1 MMVFSLVF
9 IYVYASAPLD
19 FLTAPYS
26 IIAPVSITIWR
37 HIPIITCDVQT
48 LLRFTILSGNVFPA
62 FVAFSSHIRP
72 CILYILY
79 VINIVC
85 MHKHTPDRT
94 TDCRPSGESKIDM
107 IPTENRKPTLISVII
122 SRTHQFASV
131 CPIRVETYPFLLH
144 PLQRVTRITSLC
156 SVCGKYIP
164 KTERAYTLCE

>member
-1 MMVFSLVF
+1 MTSHTYNNVWRADTAA
-9 IYVYASAPLD
+9 VYN
-19 FLTAPYS
+19 
-26 IIAPVSITIWR
+26 IVR
-37 HIPIITCDVQT
+37 K
-48 LLRFTILSGNVFPA
+48 RFPGFRRL
-62 FVAFSSHIRP
+62 FVAHTS
-72 CILYILY
+72 LYIIY
-79 VINIVC
+79 IIR
-85 MHKHTPDRT
+85 HKYRVHAQTHTRP

-156 SVCGKYIP
+156 SVCGKYIL